1 MYKLTIELVPLTSWY
16 NNVRSKVSQEEWDII
31 RKKCYK
37 NANYKCEICGG
48 VGNKWPVECHEIWEY
63 DDKKHIQKLVGF
75 VALCPSCH
83 EVKHIGLAEKKG
95 RLQHARNHLI
105 GVNSMLCENEAN
117 IMIHLAFM
125 KYEERSEHKWK
136 VDVSYLDKFLGKQN
150 NAKNKSTDN
159 R

>member
-1 MYKLTIELVPLTSWY
+1 MWPCLFFVENSMHKLTIELVPLTSWY
-16 NNVRSKVSQEEWDII
+16 NNVRSKVSKEEWDII

-83 EVKHIGLAEKKG
+83 EVKHIGMAEKMG
-95 RLQHARNHLI
+95 MLQRAMQHLMA
-105 GVNSMLCENEAN
+105 VNAINKSQVDKMVED
-117 IMIHLAFM
+117 AFTAW
-125 KYEERSEHKWK
+125 EERSEHNWK
-136 VDVSYLDKFLGKQN
+136 VNISYLSKFLGK
-150 NAKNKSTDN
+150 
-159 R
+159 